1 MSVVKKLS
9 HSEAGG
15 QGSARPVQFPEKQPL
30 QMGDMGKGDPR
41 LGTELPSAT
50 VPGTNPDLTSLGVPR
65 LGTER
70 GCRGSRW

>member
-1 MSVVKKLS
+1 MRQVDKAQLGLFNSLK
-9 HSEAGG
+9 
-15 QGSARPVQFPEKQPL
+15 KQPM

-70 GCRGSRW
+70 GCRGSRI